1 MFEPYQLQELLK
13 NKPDTNSMSGVK
25 VKMLEQSKEVFSP
38 RVKDTNYTQRCNC
51 VTYTFGNETMTIV

>member
-25 VKMLEQSKEVFSP
+25 VKMLEQSK
-38 RVKDTNYTQRCNC
+38 
-51 VTYTFGNETMTIV
+51 